1 MLRGLCYIMP
11 APGLQPFITGQPAK
25 KVAVEQAPALGAAP
39 GAAAD
44 PSRPTAL
51 AAVVESGPVVY
62 DDAGDDEEDDDE
74 EPCFS
79 AMQLMGSNDYGC
91 EGDYDEGF

>member
-1 MLRGLCYIMP
+1 MCV
-11 APGLQPFITGQPAK
+11 F
-25 KVAVEQAPALGAAP
+25 QAPALGVAP
-39 GAAAD
+39 GGAD
-44 PSRPTAL
+44 PSRPTAV

-79 AMQLMGSNDYGC
+79 AMQLMGSNGGLHTRSR
-91 EGDYDEGF
+91 GDEAPLGET